1 MRSSYLP
8 YTIVSCSSEDPQF
21 PVSSIQNS
29 TIRSSGWQTEQNPS
43 YPVSFVVDLGTKCDL
58 ETLQFVSHQSK
69 IARKV
74 VLQFSDTNGNWKLL
88 GSFQFSDNSHTRYSA
103 RELKSA
109 NLQRVSARFVRVYIE
124 GCHSNANNPGNQVG
138 IVSFKILGRERT
150 SGHQPP
156 LVRPPTATLK
166 SGDARPP
173 TATVQERVD
182 ERIAALEKRKKDA
195 VATEDFETAAK
206 VKRELDSLKQK
217 RDALIDLEKAK
228 QAAVAREDFDTAA
241 EIKSQIEQLLSGNT
255 PVPSPVR
262 KSPVRPDPE
271 EIPIRA
277 RDPDEVLNELP
288 NEMEAFGRTAPRP
301 IQKTSPPFKKAETL
315 KRRVEPD
322 LPEDVDEWSVPVVPS
337 HGGADLSE
345 DRPIRPSA
353 TAFDSDDEEGEVE
366 GSPFNFQINDL
377 AGTLTA
383 HPDEE
388 VPESDEVPDDLNPTD
403 RQEAA
408 SLITLAGEDA
418 VQRFFSKS
426 WVLRLQG
433 IKAIAQ
439 SISGMASGYAAAFQ
453 TFCYIC
459 RHRVQD
465 NQKQIVI
472 AVLNA
477 VRDIAETHQIEP
489 PELTKGTNQF
499 LSKAV
504 AKIGGSQQAVTD
516 AVGDFL
522 VWMSQR
528 RALDVVLPIVIAPVK
543 NSAQWKA
550 AQSKIDTLHN
560 IVLLHGIDTEP
571 GLGIGDV
578 MKFVVPF
585 LESPKVEVRQAAIEL
600 IVTLETMVG
609 AAINKHLDGLPT
621 RQKREIEKA
630 IETHSKSAE

>member
-1 MRSSYLP
+1 MRSSYLA
-8 YTIVSCSSEDPQF
+8 YAIVSCSSEDPQF

-29 TIRSSGWQTEQNPS
+29 TIRSNGWQTEQNPS
-43 YPVSFVVDLGTKCDL
+43 YPVSFVVDLGSKCDL

-109 NLQRVSARFVRVYIE
+109 NLQRVAARFVKVTIE
-124 GCHSNANNPGNQVG
+124 SCHKNANNPGNQVG

-150 SGHQPP
+150 GGQPP
-156 LVRPPTATLK
+156 VARPVASVRPTTA
-166 SGDARPP
+166 SI
-173 TATVQERVD
+173 QETID
-182 ERIAALEKRKKDA
+182 SRIGALEKRKKEA
-195 VATEDFETAAK
+195 VETEDFEEAAK
-206 VKRELDSLKQK
+206 VKRELDALKQK
-217 RDALIDLEKAK
+217 RARLIELDKAK
-228 QAAVAREDFDTAA
+228 KEAVEKEDFDAA
-241 EIKSQIEQLLSGNT
+241 RDIKAEMESLLNGGA
-255 PVPSPVR
+255 PAKPAKREEAPIRRPSP
-262 KSPVRPDPE
+262 E
-271 EIPIRA
+271 APIRKPKYEDA
-277 RDPDEVLNELP
+277 PIIPDEEPL
-288 NEMEAFGRTAPRP
+288 GRTQPKRAVKAEPKAEPAMKR
-301 IQKTSPPFKKAETL
+301 AETL
-315 KRRVEPD
+315 RRPAESD
-322 LPEDVDEWSVPVVPS
+322 LPPDVDEWSVPVVPS

-345 DRPIRPSA
+345 ERPIRPSA
-353 TAFDSDDEEGEVE
+353 TAFDDEDEETAA
-366 GSPFNFQINDL
+366 PANFNFQINDL

-383 HPDEE
+383 HPDED
-388 VPESDEVPDDLNPTD
+388 VPESDEVPDELGPAD

-408 SLITLAGEDA
+408 SLITLAGEDPI
-418 VQRFFSKS
+418 QRFFSKS

-433 IKAIAQ
+433 IKTLTQ
-439 SISGMASGYAAAFQ
+439 KISGMASGYGPAFQ

-489 PELTKGTNQF
+489 PDLTKGTNQF
-499 LSKAV
+499 LSKV
-504 AKIGGSQQAVTD
+504 LAKVGGSQQAVTD

-522 VWMSQR
+522 VWMSQH
-528 RALDVVLPIVIAPVK
+528 RALDVVLPIVMAPVK

-550 AQSKIDTLHN
+550 QQSKIDTLHN

-571 GLGIGDV
+571 GLSLQEV
-578 MKFVVPF
+578 MKFLLPYI
-585 LESPKVEVRQAAIEL
+585 ESPKVEVRQASIEL

-609 AAINKHLDGLPT
+609 SAINKYFEGLDT
-621 RQKREIEKA
+621 RRKREIEKA
-630 IETHSKSAE
+630 IESHANQPA